1 MWRRRRPRAGGTIGS
16 VHLQRLLL
24 SDHALIVYA
33 SCAVALVAALPAL
46 RQRRWDRAVRVACA
60 VLLAGGLL
68 AVLSTTLRGSSTPT
82 GQVNLV
88 PGASIPELLSEDYR
102 NAAENVVGN
111 VLLFLP
117 LGFFALIVTGW
128 RIVQVTLAGAALS
141 ACIELTQL
149 VLGDRWVDI
158 DDVLL
163 NTFGTFAGALAAVA
177 AFRLVAAVHG
187 RGHAADS
194 ADVLPPRSP

>member
-1 MWRRRRPRAGGTIGS
+1 VAKTSTAGRWHHRS

-24 SDHALIVYA
+24 SDHALIVYV

-46 RQRRWDRAVRVACA
+46 RRRRWDRAVRVASV
-60 VLLAGGLL
+60 VLLAGGIL

-82 GQVNLV
+82 GQINLV
-88 PGASIPELLSEDYR
+88 PGAGIPELLGEDYR

-117 LGFFALIVTGW
+117 LGFFAIIVTGW
-128 RIVQVTLAGAALS
+128 RIAQVTLVGAAMS
-141 ACIELTQL
+141 VCIELTQL
-149 VLGDRWVDI
+149 VLGDRWVDV

-163 NTFGTFAGALAAVA
+163 NTFGTFVGALAAVA
-177 AFRLVAAVHG
+177 AFRLVAGVNG
-187 RGHAADS
+187 RGHDEDRAD
-194 ADVLPPRSP
+194 ALPPRSR